1 VVVNADDSRFYAW
14 SGQESGLAI
23 QEWLSHML
31 TYSRNAST
39 VSGGDVRIAR
49 AGASKWGFEMKQR
62 FSRWNR
68 FSLGGSRAVR
78 GATALVLSCSL
89 VVALAACGSSKEA
102 EVTPTDTGG
111 SNKIT
116 AAEVKKVLASVDTTW
131 SPGGGGSVDV
141 AAFANSILEQLPADY
156 TARGLASDEAKKARI
171 AESVAAYKAVEEAR
185 GQKAAFRLLDN
196 MQFVAVK
203 APTAPSRKL
212 TSQELAIAPLFNG
225 MRASTLMFAH
235 GDTPMWSWEIRDVK
249 VVGEGKAKV
258 TYTAAPVT
266 DFILGKPNPLTFK
279 SPTAT
284 YEKVLEFTH
293 DDKSGW
299 RLSGWPNFGEF
310 RTRLEANVQPK
321 SLVTGYGWW
330 ELGSTM

>member
-1 VVVNADDSRFYAW
+1 
-14 SGQESGLAI
+14 
-23 QEWLSHML
+23 M
-31 TYSRNAST
+31 
-39 VSGGDVRIAR
+39 
-49 AGASKWGFEMKQR
+49 WGFEMKQR
-62 FSRWNR
+62 FSRWGG
-68 FSLGGSRAVR
+68 FSLGNG
-78 GATALVLSCSL
+78 GAIHRVVALAAACGL

-102 EVTPTDTGG
+102 EVTPADSGGGTD
-111 SNKIT
+111 KIT
-116 AAEVKKVLASVDTTW
+116 VSEVKKVLTSVDTTW

-141 AAFANSILEQLPADY
+141 AAFANSILEQLPAEY
-156 TARGLASDEAKKARI
+156 TAKGLASDEAKKARI

-203 APTAPSRKL
+203 ATTAPSRQL
-212 TSQELAIAPLFNG
+212 TAQELAIAPLFTG

-235 GDTPMWSWEIRDVK
+235 GDTPMWSWEIKDVK

-266 DFILGKPNPLTFK
+266 DFVLGKVNPLKFK

-284 YEKVLEFTH
+284 YEKVLEFSR
-293 DDKSGW
+293 DEKSGW
-299 RLSGWPNFGEF
+299 RLSGWPNFNEF
-310 RTRLEANVQPK
+310 RAQLEANVQPK

>member
-1 VVVNADDSRFYAW
+1 
-14 SGQESGLAI
+14 
-23 QEWLSHML
+23 M
-31 TYSRNAST
+31 
-39 VSGGDVRIAR
+39 
-49 AGASKWGFEMKQR
+49 WGFEMKQR
-62 FSRWNR
+62 FSRWGG
-68 FSLGGSRAVR
+68 FSLGSGRAIHR
-78 GATALVLSCSL
+78 LAALVVACGL
-89 VVALAACGSSKEA
+89 VVALAACAASKEA

-111 SNKIT
+111 INKIT
-116 AAEVKKVLASVDTTW
+116 VAEVKKVLASVDTTW

-156 TARGLASDEAKKARI
+156 TAKGLTSDEAKRARI
-171 AESVAAYKAVEEAR
+171 AEAVAAYKAVEESR

-203 APTAPSRKL
+203 AASSPSRKL

-225 MRASTLMFAH
+225 MQASTLMFAH
-235 GDTPMWSWEIRDVK
+235 GDTPMWSWEIKDVK

-258 TYTAAPVT
+258 TYVTAPVT
-266 DFILGKPNPLTFK
+266 DFVFGKANPLRFK
-279 SPTAT
+279 SSTAT

-299 RLSGWPNFGEF
+299 RLSGWPNFNEF
-310 RTRLEANVQPK
+310 RAQLEANVQPK
-321 SLVTGYGWW
+321 SLVSGYGWW